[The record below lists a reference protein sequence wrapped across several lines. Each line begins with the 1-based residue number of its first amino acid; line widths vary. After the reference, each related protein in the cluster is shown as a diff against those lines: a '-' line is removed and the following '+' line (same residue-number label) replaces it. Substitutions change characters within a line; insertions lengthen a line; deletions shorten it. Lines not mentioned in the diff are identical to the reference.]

1 MSYPVPHIVTMTA
14 LTNVNGNFLPM
25 AQTVVNAVTSTEAYT
40 QTYMT
45 YSGTWSG
52 FSVFVRSANATGDMT
67 FTVRKNGVDTAMTV
81 TVPSTTTGLFQDLT
95 NTVSVSVG
103 DLMSIGVTMTAGS
116 STSIPSITTLFT
128 SDSGNSTQYLM
139 TYEPGN
145 FAFTATNR
153 YFRPAGDIAAAI
165 TSEALAQNIIQ
176 HDATLEAIGV
186 YVSANTRTA
195 STVFYNRI
203 NGADGNVS
211 VSVAS
216 SATGLQFSSTNSDSV
231 VSGDLINSRADIASG
246 SGSIG
251 IRNVQYTSVSTNPR
265 EITFMAGDPLTK
277 NANTGNAW
285 NFAGGYILNSGAAES
300 VGRSYPITPG
310 TMSGEAYYVSANT
323 ATQTLTYQLRRN
335 AGNVNQSVAIATG
348 VTGWVQ
354 DVTNSD
360 AFTATDYSTM
370 NGSRSVSGSGSTTM
384 QNTSMK
390 YTMDEISS
398 FIPKVMIF

>member
-246 SGSIG
+246 SGSIS

-265 EITFMAGDPLTK
+265 EITFMAGDPLTQS
-277 NANTGNAW
+277 ATTGNRW
-285 NFAGGYILNSGAAES
+285 SFAGGYILNSGAAES

-335 AGNVNQSVAIATG
+335 AADVNQSVAIATG